1 MVFSLHLFGRLLFDL
16 GSMVPS
22 EESSRY
28 FYILLTSITEEFI
41 SMNSLIFYLLSHTH
55 NQSKTA
61 KNPLSPCTPDAGWH
75 ISAMSRICIVVLA
88 LFLPSPPPPPGAVL
102 VLCRSG
108 HTQNWRWLLTWNKG
122 PPLQQSLHSASGQ
135 RKPTYWD
142 KEELGELRRKK
153 GWYQHLSTHSSPGK
167 SHGLSSPLSGPR
179 FWHQKSTGIV
189 YLVLF
194 VALLRCHWSLTFST
208 LFFEAAGGNPQ
219 HCISGHL
226 VSEHAFNWQLS
237 AWRLPHLSV
246 SSSRSHSAP
255 LSWCRARIPSSSRA
269 VPRARTSFP
278 VTLPLHA
285 RTHCHPTYWLV
296 ICLPVFSFR
305 QAIQN
310 LKPILNI
317 CIFPILLVQIVFV
330 CEI

>member
-1 MVFSLHLFGRLLFDL
+1 MLADVYQLCPKSALLCWLFFSPPRPRPQEKSLHFVIHDALR
-16 GSMVPS
+16 
-22 EESSRY
+22 
-28 FYILLTSITEEFI
+28 T
-41 SMNSLIFYLLSHTH
+41 
-55 NQSKTA
+55 
-61 KNPLSPCTPDAGWH
+61 DAGYWLG
-75 ISAMSRICIVVLA
+75 IRGGKA
-88 LFLPSPPPPPGAVL
+88 LHGPHFSKAFTQPP
-102 VLCRSG
+102 
-108 HTQNWRWLLTWNKG
+108 
-122 PPLQQSLHSASGQ
+122 GQ

-153 GWYQHLSTHSSPGK
+153 DQYQHLSTHSSPGK
-167 SHGLSSPLSGPR
+167 SHVLFFPLSGPR

-194 VALLRCHWSLTFST
+194 VALLCCHWSLTFST
-208 LFFEAAGGNPQ
+208 LFFEAVGGTPQ

-255 LSWCRARIPSSSRA
+255 LSWCRARIPSSSKA
-269 VPRARTSFP
+269 VPRARTSFL
-278 VTLPLHA
+278 VTLPLRA

-305 QAIQN
+305 RAIQN

-317 CIFPILLVQIVFV
+317 CIFPIQMFSSTDCLCLSDLAEKKAQGKDSNAKALF
-330 CEI
+330 EWLQPRD